1 MTRIRRPAAP
11 PPLFWRLTEGRA
23 IFELGA
29 FQVLRNRMR
38 KLPKGDGHP
47 VLFLPGFL
55 ASDSSTR
62 PMRSLFEDLGY
73 QTFGW
78 ELGRNIKF
86 NAERA
91 EAMAQ
96 RLAAVYDQTGEKVSI
111 IGWSLGGTFARELA
125 KGQPGKVRQVISLGS
140 PISGDRRHASSRRLF
155 ELFND
160 TKALAD
166 EEDDLFSDLSAAPP
180 VPTTSIFTRTDGVVS
195 WRGSVQHPQI
205 GHAEIDNIVVP
216 ASHIGL
222 GVNPLVMLVIADRLA
237 LPEDGWEP
245 FERSGWREFIFQT
258 TPSDL

>member
-1 MTRIRRPAAP
+1 MRTIRRPATP

-29 FQVLRNRMR
+29 FRLLRRQMR
-38 KLPKGDGHP
+38 RLPKGDGHP

-55 ASDSSTR
+55 ASDSSTK
-62 PMRSLFEDLGY
+62 PMRALFSDLGY

-86 NAERA
+86 TAARA
-91 EAMAQ
+91 ADMAA
-96 RLAAVYDQTGEKVSI
+96 RLEQVYEQAGQSVSL

-125 KGQPGKVRQVISLGS
+125 KGQPEKVRQVISLGS

-160 TKALAD
+160 TDLLD
-166 EEDDLFSDLSAAPP
+166 GSENDLFSDLSEPPP
-180 VPTTSIFTRTDGVVS
+180 VPTSAIFTRTDGVVS
-195 WRGSVQHPQI
+195 WRGSVQHPRI
-205 GHAEIDNIVVP
+205 GRDDIENIVVP

-222 GVNPLVMLVIADRLA
+222 GVNPLVMLVMADRLA
-237 LPEDGWEP
+237 QPETAWKP
-245 FERSGWREFIFQT
+245 FERAGWREAIFRG
-258 TPSDL
+258 TPTDL